1 MIMLQQVMIIKLKTG
16 DKRSS
21 DILRKFSLAATF
33 LRQLSGAEVKFKAF
47 LSLEMDVSK
56 WSAKQEIK
64 LKGRNKIKQRK
75 EQRKRERKK
84 DFTVLLTAY
93 KNALQ

>member
-1 MIMLQQVMIIKLKTG
+1 MLQQVMIIKLKTG

-33 LRQLSGAEVKFKAF
+33 LSQLSGAEVKFKAF

-56 WSAKQEIK
+56 
-64 LKGRNKIKQRK
+64 
-75 EQRKRERKK
+75 
-84 DFTVLLTAY
+84 
-93 KNALQ
+93 